1 MSEVTPIYQKLA
13 MSEIEQLIRDDL
25 IEQIKEY
32 HSEQMN
38 MVLLHPKV
46 YKHLT
51 KKSHKK
57 IKRRLSYEVI
67 WWESN
72 CRKVKYF
79 HSAKRMRCFVNR
91 LHSWY
96 EDVIEIEK
104 VWCYRNHTP
113 KHKWF
118 YESWKPN
125 QFICIERY

>member
-1 MSEVTPIYQKLA
+1 MF
-13 MSEIEQLIRDDL
+13 EIEQLIRNDL
-25 IEQIKEY
+25 LEEIKEY
-32 HSEQMN
+32 HNEQMN
-38 MVLLHPKV
+38 MVILHPKV
-46 YKHLT
+46 YTYLT

-57 IKRRLSYEVI
+57 IKRGLSYEVI

-79 HSAKRMRCFVNR
+79 HSAKRMRSFVNR

-96 EDVIEIEK
+96 DDVIEIEK

-125 QFICIERY
+125 QFLLVEKY